1 LILIFVFDFFV
12 GKNFTMRTNNT
23 VAHSSRGRTIIP
35 MEAAIAGAASR
46 RGKGNGARGSRGGG
60 GAATAPRGG
69 GAATAPRGGRG
80 AATAPRGGG
89 AVIAPRGGRARRLEF
104 ISVEE
109 GLQQPQEDTYD
120 RDEEEENV
128 AEAHE
133 NDDDEEDG
141 EQPALWLRGPAGLP
155 PLLANEHEKWVI
167 EPSGDK

>member
-69 GAATAPRGGRG
+69 RG

-133 NDDDEEDG
+133 NDERTTFLHVD
-141 EQPALWLRGPAGLP
+141 RGLYILTPPHESAGCCSSMLSHVS
-155 PLLANEHEKWVI
+155 L
-167 EPSGDK
+167 S

>member
-12 GKNFTMRTNNT
+12 GKNFTMRTNNA

-35 MEAAIAGAASR
+35 TEAAIAGAASR

-69 GAATAPRGGRG
+69 RG
-80 AATAPRGGG
+80 AAT
-89 AVIAPRGGRARRLEF
+89 APRGGRARRLEF
-104 ISVEE
+104 ISEEE
-109 GLQQPQEDTYD
+109 GLQQLQEDTYD

-133 NDDDEEDG
+133 NDDEEEDG
-141 EQPALWLRGPAGLP
+141 SR
-155 PLLANEHEKWVI
+155 
-167 EPSGDK
+167 